1 MEKYYAE
8 RWNTEY
14 KRVKNQLG
22 KELLKK
28 IATLEE

>member
-14 KRVKNQLG
+14 KRVKNQLE
-22 KELLKK
+22 KDLSRK
-28 IATLEE
+28 IAII